1 MQANAFCFD
10 GDPALGQRAGHF
22 EKTVGERGLAMVDVR
37 DDAEI
42 PYELRVHFFR
52 LPIFSIA
59 GRIRMA
65 RAIFRRACCI
75 RTSDTRGAKT
85 VPYKR
90 PVCHNS
96 QAPSACRAIVGER
109 KSCLTRVEL
118 CERSL
123 VLQGQR
129 LYLTGELSRH
139 RVSAILTRL
148 RPATPAD
155 ETLQSG
161 QTPVEVIV
169 TNEADTAVM
178 PDEAKLLHKLRMR
191 IIPFVFLL
199 YVISFLDR
207 INIGFAALT
216 MNKELAISS
225 KQFGLV
231 AGIFFFGYFLF
242 EIPSNLLLHR
252 IGARIWIARILITWG
267 ILAMVTGL
275 VHSVQQLYLVRFLLG
290 LAEAGYFPGIVL
302 YLTYWFRQREQAQM
316 IALFLTGIPVTS
328 ILGAPV
334 SGFILDHVH
343 WLSLGSWRWLLILEG
358 IPAVVCG
365 VLTYFLL
372 PSRPAEAKFLGQEE
386 KEWIAAE
393 LAREEGE
400 KLASHSISAGKALL
414 IGRIWHL
421 ALIGFTVNNGMYML
435 NFWMPQLVKSLTS
448 GISNSLIGLLV
459 MIPHLVGLPVMVLVS
474 RSSDRKQERRYHAA
488 IPAIA
493 AGIAL
498 ASLGATHSIFPTILL
513 LAVAAMGIYSVYGPF
528 YSLPGDFLTGFAAA
542 SGIALV
548 SSVANLG
555 GFAGPY
561 AIGWISQKT
570 GSLYGGLAVAGVSLF
585 ASATLM
591 MFLPRRLRGNASE
604 SG

>member
-1 MQANAFCFD
+1 VN
-10 GDPALGQRAGHF
+10 
-22 EKTVGERGLAMVDVR
+22 
-37 DDAEI
+37 
-42 PYELRVHFFR
+42 
-52 LPIFSIA
+52 
-59 GRIRMA
+59 
-65 RAIFRRACCI
+65 
-75 RTSDTRGAKT
+75 
-85 VPYKR
+85 
-90 PVCHNS
+90 
-96 QAPSACRAIVGER
+96 
-109 KSCLTRVEL
+109 
-118 CERSL
+118 
-123 VLQGQR
+123 
-129 LYLTGELSRH
+129 
-139 RVSAILTRL
+139 
-148 RPATPAD
+148 
-155 ETLQSG
+155 
-161 QTPVEVIV
+161 
-169 TNEADTAVM
+169 NEAGTVALAAEVRTIQ
-178 PDEAKLLHKLRMR
+178 KLRMR

-199 YVISFLDR
+199 YIVSFLDR

-216 MNKELAISS
+216 MNRELAISS

-242 EIPSNLLLHR
+242 EIPSNLLLHK

-267 ILAMVTGL
+267 ILATLTGL
-275 VHSVQQLYLVRFLLG
+275 VHSVQQLYAVRFLLG

-334 SGFILDHVH
+334 SGLILDHAH

-372 PSRPAEAKFLGQEE
+372 PSRPAEAKFLSREE
-386 KEWIAAE
+386 KDWVTAE
-393 LAREEGE
+393 LAQEEGE
-400 KLASHSISAGKALL
+400 KLASHNISAVKALVNK
-414 IGRIWHL
+414 RVWHL
-421 ALIGFTVNNGMYML
+421 GLIGFTLNIGMYTL
-435 NFWMPQLVKSLTS
+435 NFWMPQLVKSLS
-448 GISNSLIGLLV
+448 SEVSNSLIGVLV
-459 MIPHLVGLPVMVLVS
+459 MIPHLVGLLVMVMVS
-474 RSSDRKQERRYHAA
+474 RSSDRKQERRFHAA

-513 LAVAAMGIYSVYGPF
+513 LSLATLGIYSVYGPF

-542 SGIALV
+542 SGIALI

-570 GSLYGGLAVAGVSLF
+570 GSLYGGLAVAGVSVL
-585 ASATLM
+585 ASAALM
-591 MFLPRRLRGNASE
+591 LLLPRRLRGDLT
-604 SG
+604 